1 MTDADLS
8 QLEELQAVEVYTK
21 LTSLYGTTEVTFVN
35 STQEDTDA
43 QWSDILKAVFLP
55 SRFNQVYI
63 EAYDLNRFTNAF
75 KDWINDPWTPYY
87 PNTQVLNNMVTV
99 NNKIQKSIVS
109 KEIGDENESESESE
123 TMLFFTDEGR
133 QYYDAGPPKVTTLTL
148 KPPSKRPTPSGKEIV
163 EHSGNESIFVAKSLD
178 FKLSGELWDSTI
190 AAMTNVQDIVQLYRG
205 YFNRLFK
212 SDALPGLKV
221 DIDAELKVIE
231 DRNQDAST
239 KGDEPEETTKPE
251 TIKKMLGELS
261 TYLRFQAWEKEKEG
275 DSYSFVTSNQKFLSP
290 PDDDD
295 DEGDLATYAE
305 KLKKELGDKFILKVR
320 TDRGGQK
327 HFSDLVDIEFETFK
341 NSNALFKHFNE
352 ATREFAQ
359 KLDDY
364 VYSYI
369 DRGKDITIPHYDL
382 ATLSGV
388 KDYTALDYPEQSLGV
403 LQKKFPE
410 FTDTAM
416 WEGVKLTLGQLKT
429 SGDNQGF
436 AKMLQHLRFEYWKK
450 KQLGDKYKA
459 TPFLQL
465 PLVAS
470 MTETELNA
478 LDNQLKN
485 YSGLPKRLNQQ
496 NTIDFYTLWQ
506 LEKAK
511 MGQIEDADYILDQ
524 IRIWKQ
530 DPVRRVHNTPLT
542 DLDTSKKESRPPQL
556 ILVEDV
562 VLDKEKLPVRKYE
575 PPAEPRS
582 VKSTATPTNLIEF
595 TGITDYPLD
604 ATQAKDITFMPFAW
618 RHGRRQLIDKLLDVK
633 KDMAEQINSLEASYI
648 ERDLPIDSE
657 EDATEVYARRLEKL
671 YNHIRFEIYSATLAG
686 RQYKYR
692 STRDVQ
698 ITLPQ
703 TSDTAVYANALRNL
717 LTENYLY
724 FPITVGGKP
733 WKLHTIW
740 DAELDVEKKKQD
752 VTEDEAVTNVAW
764 HMRTYIDNFR
774 LNPLPDYRPVYQP
787 LNPQAFG
794 IVVAPPVAVPVV
806 TIQQQENDQQ
816 RKLIQELKE
825 EVQDYKAALLKSS
838 EENEKMLEKM
848 GLMEKRVS
856 VAEVENDKLDEAVTL
871 LTENAALDS
880 KSLQRQEGTI
890 TNLKQSLA
898 DLTVQLKTLL
908 SERNDSWKG
917 SDPGVKLNL
926 LQTQVKIN
934 TYDPVN
940 YAILP
945 TTSDVI
951 TTLDK
956 TELYAFTP
964 DHIEAMKTALER
976 LSTIDKKLLYRFEKV
991 GMRIRRKV
999 VDNLADTTTSQYLYE
1014 EAYFYGT
1021 RDVDQLLSA
1030 YANLLQD
1037 SRTYAANS
1045 GDIARMKTLGR
1056 LAQSQL
1062 GTHRVVALF
1071 TDANR
1076 VPYLEME
1083 VRQLAPKETENH
1095 QRQLI
1100 LDLENGTVVP
1110 RYRLATQRQRD
1121 RIAKSGTVTL
1131 SVYQKDV
1138 LVGAPQELGYDMT
1151 SGATPS
1157 NGGRAIVYLSN
1168 GTQFYT
1174 TSVASQQAR
1183 LDMLVIPF

>member
-1 MTDADLS
+1 M
-8 QLEELQAVEVYTK
+8 
-21 LTSLYGTTEVTFVN
+21 
-35 STQEDTDA
+35 
-43 QWSDILKAVFLP
+43 KAVFLP
-55 SRFNQVYI
+55 GKNNRVNI
-63 EAYDLNRFTNAF
+63 EAYDLTRFIETF
-75 KDWINDPWTPYY
+75 KEWINDPWTTYY
-87 PNTQVLNNMVTV
+87 PDVRVLDNMVNI
-99 NNKIQKSIVS
+99 NNKIQKSTVS
-109 KEIGDENESESESE
+109 TTAMQLSESESE
-123 TMLFFTDEGR
+123 TLSFYGTTGR
-133 QYYDAGPPKVTTLTL
+133 QFYPAGKPKVTTMT
-148 KPPSKRPTPSGKEIV
+148 PRPTKSSTPSGQEIV
-163 EHSGNESIFVAKSLD
+163 EHSGNESILVAKSLD
-178 FKLSGELWDSTI
+178 FKLSDDLWDSTI
-190 AAMTNVQDIVQLYRG
+190 AAATNVRDIVHLYRG

-212 SDALPGLKV
+212 SDASPGLKV
-221 DIDAELKVIE
+221 DIDAELKVIT
-231 DRNQDAST
+231 DRNQEE
-239 KGDEPEETTKPE
+239 EPEDPGETPTVL
-251 TIKKMLGELS
+251 KKMLGELS

-290 PDDDD
+290 PGDDDAK
-295 DEGDLATYAE
+295 LNVYAR
-305 KLKKELGDKFILKVR
+305 KLQKELGDKFILKVR
-320 TDRGGQK
+320 TSRGDPK
-327 HFSDLVDIEFETFK
+327 HFSDLVDIEFETFTT
-341 NSNALFKHFNE
+341 STELFDHFDA
-352 ATREFAQ
+352 ATRKFAQ
-359 KLDDY
+359 ELDEF
-364 VYSYI
+364 VYTYR
-369 DRGKDITIPHYDL
+369 DRQKDDIPIPHYDL

-388 KDYTALDYPEQSLGV
+388 KDYTALDYPEQSLDV
-403 LQKKFPE
+403 LKQKFPD
-410 FTDTAM
+410 FTDAGM
-416 WEGVKLTLGQLKT
+416 WIGVGLTLEQLKS

-459 TPFLQL
+459 TPFQQL
-465 PLVAS
+465 PQVVS
-470 MTETELNA
+470 MNGTELTA
-478 LDNQLKN
+478 LDDQLKN
-485 YSGLPKRLNQQ
+485 YSGLPKRIGQAK
-496 NTIDFYTLWQ
+496 TVDFYALWK
-506 LEKAK
+506 LENEKK
-511 MGQIEDADYILDQ
+511 DDRIEERDYVLDQ
-524 IRIWKQ
+524 IRMWKQ
-530 DPVRRVHNTPLT
+530 DPVRRVHNSPFSNLAM
-542 DLDTSKKESRPPQL
+542 DGLVAKKVSPHL
-556 ILVEDV
+556 ISVEDM
-562 VLDKEKLPVRKYE
+562 VLSGETIPIQSYKGYV
-575 PPAEPRS
+575 ASRS
-582 VKSTATPTNLIEF
+582 VKSSTDAKTLAEF

-604 ATQAKDITFMPFAW
+604 DAQAKDITFMPFAW
-618 RHGRRQLIDKLLDVK
+618 RHGRRQLIDKLAGDRNRI
-633 KDMAEQINSLEASYI
+633 AEQINELEASYI

-671 YNHIRFEIYSATLAG
+671 YNHIRFELYSASLSGGGGA
-686 RQYKYR
+686 YR
-692 STRDVQ
+692 YHSTRDVQ

-703 TSDTAVYANALRNL
+703 TTDTTVYAKALWNL
-717 LTENYLY
+717 LYENYMY
-724 FPITVGGKP
+724 FPITVGGQSSN
-733 WKLHTIW
+733 LNTIW
-740 DAELDVEKKKQD
+740 NTELSAERKKKD
-752 VTEDEAVTNVAW
+752 VTENEAVTNVAR
-764 HMRTYIDNFR
+764 HLRNYIDNFR
-774 LNPLPDYRPVYQP
+774 LNPLPNYSPVYEP

-794 IVVAPPVAVPVV
+794 IVMAPPVAVPVV
-806 TIQQQENDQQ
+806 TMTQQENDRQRQQ
-816 RKLIQELKE
+816 IRELEK
-825 EVQDYKAALLKSS
+825 EVQGYREALEKDYEEKDAMLDKMAIIENRATVAEK
-838 EENEKMLEKM
+838 ENEKFYKE
-848 GLMEKRVS
+848 
-856 VAEVENDKLDEAVTL
+856 VTL
-871 LTENAALDS
+871 LKENAALDL
-880 KSLQRQEGTI
+880 KSLQRQEGII
-890 TNLKQSLA
+890 TTLKQSLA
-898 DLTVQLKTLL
+898 TLDEQIETLK

-917 SDPGVKLNL
+917 TVPEDKLKL
-926 LQTQVKIN
+926 ILAQVKIK

-1021 RDVDQLLSA
+1021 RDVDELLSA
-1030 YANLLQD
+1030 YANLLQE